1 MNLTIQRSSKQ
12 RGLSLIE
19 VMVAMVIGSFLIL
32 GITQIFISN
41 QKSYLFQQ
49 GQAGNQE
56 NGRFTLAVLTQE
68 LSKAGYRSNPTN
80 LLYTFP
86 IPSSGAVNNCSF
98 PQGPA
103 ASVTAVTAISATS
116 LCIQYQVS
124 NLASV
129 TCQGTALS
137 AADKAI
143 IIKPYTQLTSV
154 APSAVVVVER
164 IDFDP
169 LTNSVTCTTGA
180 TTQQLVT
187 GVADI
192 RFDYGSGSTETET
205 ITEFGPTSTQTVRAI
220 RYSALMQSISPAA
233 VRDTSDTPKVL
244 ADWNTRYA
252 GTVIDKTKIYQI
264 VQGTVMLRNLMK

>member
-56 NGRFTLAVLTQE
+56 NGRFTLAILSQE

-80 LLYTFP
+80 QEYTFP
-86 IPSSGAVNNCSF
+86 NPSSGTVSGCNFVSGA
-98 PQGPA
+98 G
-103 ASVTAVTAISATS
+103 ASVTAISATS

-143 IIKPYTQLTSV
+143 IIKPYTQLTSI

-169 LTNSVTCTTGA
+169 LTNSVTCTIGA